1 MLSEIQKEIVA
12 KMKVSP
18 TIDPKKEIRRSI
30 DFMKDYLK
38 KHLFLKS
45 LVLGIS
51 GGQDS
56 TLLGKLAQMAVK
68 ELREETGEQD
78 YLFVAVRLPYGV
90 QSDETDAMDAIE
102 WIEPDKVMRVDIKPT
117 VDATE
122 KSIEANLLTLS
133 DFNKGNIKARERM
146 IVQYA
151 VAGDMNGV
159 VLGTDHSA
167 ESVTGFYTKFGDGG
181 VDINPLFRLNKRQG
195 RQLLRELQ
203 APIHLI
209 DKIPTA
215 DLESDKPSLAD
226 EVALGVTYDEI
237 DDYLEGKIIAE
248 ESARQIEKWYLQ
260 TQHKRHMPVTVF
272 DDFWK

>member
-1 MLSEIQKEIVA
+1 M
-12 KMKVSP
+12 
-18 TIDPKKEIRRSI
+18 
-30 DFMKDYLK
+30 
-38 KHLFLKS
+38 
-45 LVLGIS
+45 GIS

-56 TLLGKLAQMAVK
+56 TLLGKLAQMAVE
-68 ELREETGEQD
+68 ELRQETHHQD
-78 YLFVAVRLPYGV
+78 YLFIAVRLPYGK
-90 QSDETDAMDAIE
+90 QADETEAMDAIE
-102 WIEPDKVMRVDIKPT
+102 WIKPDKMLRVDIKPT

-122 KSIEANLLTLS
+122 KSIEANKLTLS

-151 VAGDMNGV
+151 IAGETSGV

-167 ESVTGFYTKFGDGG
+167 ESVTGFYTKHGDGG

-195 RQLLRELQ
+195 KEMLRELQ
-203 APIHLI
+203 APKHLI

-215 DLESDKPSLAD
+215 DLESDKPNIAD
-226 EVALGVTYDEI
+226 EIALGVTYDEI

-248 ESARQIEKWYLQ
+248 ESAKKIDNWYLK
-260 TQHKRHMPVTVF
+260 TRHKRHLPVTIF